1 MLRTI
6 VTAVAA
12 TLASLFVVAAPG
24 AALVTPHLIYDGF
37 NSNAIDSSTWWS
49 STNQPGQVSISQT
62 EGHAVISVAG
72 TAANDFNGGIGT
84 RCKARG
90 DFEAAVSYQLP
101 AWPTLD
107 GVWVSLMASDTPGF
121 NTYRASASWGD
132 SYGSYLPP
140 AGTTVPASGTE
151 DSLRLSRHGSTWA
164 AYYLDANHHWVTIT
178 SGSGPTNDTSINLSL
193 FNLSGATPFGGQ
205 PATVAL
211 DNFLLVAQKIVCP

>member
-1 MLRTI
+1 MVRSI

-12 TLASLFVVAAPG
+12 ALASLCFVAAAG
-24 AALVTPHLIYDGF
+24 AGVVTPHFIYDGF

-49 STNQPGQVSISQT
+49 GTNQPGQVSISQT
-62 EGHAVISVAG
+62 GGHAVISVAG

-90 DFEAAVSYQLP
+90 DFEAVASYQLP
-101 AWPTLD
+101 VWPATD

-132 SYGSYLPP
+132 SYGAYLPP

-164 AYYLDANHHWVTIT
+164 AYYLDVTHHWATIA
-178 SGSGPTNDTSINLSL
+178 SGGGPTNDTGINLSV
-193 FNLSGATPFGGQ
+193 FNISGATPFGGQ
-205 PATVAL
+205 PATVAF
-211 DNFLLVAQKIVCP
+211 DNFLLVAQRIVCS

>member
-1 MLRTI
+1 MHRSI

-12 TLASLFVVAAPG
+12 VLSSLCFVAAAG
-24 AALVTPHLIYDGF
+24 AGLMTPHFIYDGF
-37 NSNAIDSSTWWS
+37 NRNAIDSGTWWS
-49 STNQPGQVSISQT
+49 GTNQPGQVSISQT
-62 EGHAVISVAG
+62 GGHKVISVGG

-90 DFEAAVSYQLP
+90 DFEAVVSYQLP
-101 AWPTLD
+101 AWPTPD

-132 SYGSYLPP
+132 SYGTYLPP

-164 AYYLDANHHWVTIT
+164 AYYLDANRHWVTIS

-193 FNLSGATPFGGQ
+193 FNLSGQRHSAGSPQ
-205 PATVAL
+205 PCL
-211 DNFLLVAQKIVCP
+211 